1 MITIGFLAD
10 YSDTIPT
17 LAKWFREQWPGY
29 FGDWSQEEMA
39 ADFLEDC
46 SRERLPIRLVAFVS
60 GELAGTIVLRE
71 DGNEALQEY
80 QPEFGGLYGDGVQR
94 GVGVG
99 SELVA
104 AGMAVARELGFEV
117 VYATTVNAKG
127 ILERQGWEFIKT
139 AVKEDGELSL
149 YRCDL

>member
-10 YSDTIPT
+10 YSETIPT

-29 FGDWSQEEMA
+29 FGDWSDEEMA

-71 DGNEALQEY
+71 NGNEALRDY
-80 QPEFGGLYGDGVQR
+80 QPELGGLYVDGVQR
-94 GVGVG
+94 DLGVG

>member
-29 FGDWSQEEMA
+29 FGDWSDEEMA

-60 GELAGTIVLRE
+60 GELAGTFVLRE
-71 DGNEALQEY
+71 NGNEPLQ
-80 QPEFGGLYGDGVQR
+80 
-94 GVGVG
+94 
-99 SELVA
+99 
-104 AGMAVARELGFEV
+104 
-117 VYATTVNAKG
+117 
-127 ILERQGWEFIKT
+127 
-139 AVKEDGELSL
+139 
-149 YRCDL
+149 

>member
-1 MITIGFLAD
+1 
-10 YSDTIPT
+10 
-17 LAKWFREQWPGY
+17 
-29 FGDWSQEEMA
+29 
-39 ADFLEDC
+39 
-46 SRERLPIRLVAFVS
+46 
-60 GELAGTIVLRE
+60 
-71 DGNEALQEY
+71 
-80 QPEFGGLYGDGVQR
+80 VQR
-94 GVGVG
+94 GLGVG